1 MKGIISLGR
10 EEVCK
15 PLFVWKQE
23 VFTFVGFHEAPPI
36 VNCQLLQS
44 GQRRNDLVKSLNLQV
59 QCAKLRFAPHSSFY
73 YSIPFAFD
81 FLAPSHQLG
90 REASSSPRLATPRR
104 DATRRGQLVAGAGA
118 GAQWSRRPATS
129 PTRSPTRTARPWRRG
144 TPTRTPTWRRSAAS
158 PTTSPRRSARPRTSR
173 SSPTRAS
180 PSRAA
185 AAAAATCG
193 APLRALRA
201 EPFLRGVFARA
212 PPAGRRRRGWQREA
226 GAPGAPRRRRRGGGG
241 RVRGAAAGARLPLQR
256 PRRRPA
262 QGGVPLRRRGLR
274 PRRVPPRRRVHGAGP
289 LRRLHLPGRRA
300 HQPLPGPPLRSCL
313 SFSPSIRDAHVMPVH
328 LFPVLAWMRIAHRS
342 GGLKMHFF
350 SCARGA
356 LL

>member
-1 MKGIISLGR
+1 MQNCGLHLTPRFTTPSLSPSTSSRLPTSSGGR
-10 EEVCK
+10 
-15 PLFVWKQE
+15 
-23 VFTFVGFHEAPPI
+23 PP
-36 VNCQLLQS
+36 
-44 GQRRNDLVKSLNLQV
+44 
-59 QCAKLRFAPHSSFY
+59 
-73 YSIPFAFD
+73 
-81 FLAPSHQLG
+81 
-90 REASSSPRLATPRR
+90 PRLASPRR
-104 DATRRGQLVAGAGA
+104 AATRRAVVSWSPVRVRVRNGAADQPRHQRVLRLGQRVRGGGGRRRGRRRGGAPPPLRQPRRGVPLA
-118 GAQWSRRPATS
+118 RGLRVPRRRAHRRPGGGGGGDL
-129 PTRSPTRTARPWRRG
+129 RCTA
-144 TPTRTPTWRRSAAS
+144 AC
-158 PTTSPRRSARPRTSR
+158 SPRGALPARVFAR
-173 SSPTRAS
+173 
-180 PSRAA
+180 RAA
-185 AAAAATCG
+185 AAASG
-193 APLRALRA
+193 G
-201 EPFLRGVFARA
+201 E
-212 PPAGRRRRGWQREA
+212 RRRLG
-226 GAPGAPRRRRRGGGG
+226 PGTPRRRRRGGGG

>member
-1 MKGIISLGR
+1 MQNCGLHLTPRFTTPSLSPSTSSRLPTSSGGR
-10 EEVCK
+10 
-15 PLFVWKQE
+15 
-23 VFTFVGFHEAPPI
+23 PP
-36 VNCQLLQS
+36 
-44 GQRRNDLVKSLNLQV
+44 
-59 QCAKLRFAPHSSFY
+59 
-73 YSIPFAFD
+73 
-81 FLAPSHQLG
+81 
-90 REASSSPRLATPRR
+90 PRLASPRR
-104 DATRRGQLVAGAGA
+104 AATRRAVVSWSPVRVRVRNGAADQPRHQRVLRLGQRVRGGGGRRRGRRRGGAPPPLRQPRRGVPLA
-118 GAQWSRRPATS
+118 RGLRVPRRRAHRRPGRRRRRRRPA
-129 PTRSPTRTARPWRRG
+129 
-144 TPTRTPTWRRSAAS
+144 
-158 PTTSPRRSARPRTSR
+158 
-173 SSPTRAS
+173 
-180 PSRAA
+180 
-185 AAAAATCG
+185 G

-201 EPFLRGVFARA
+201 EPLPARRLRA
-212 PPAGRRRRGWQREA
+212 PRRRRRRRRRRGWRREA
-226 GAPGAPRRRRRGGGG
+226 GAPGTPRRRRRGGGG